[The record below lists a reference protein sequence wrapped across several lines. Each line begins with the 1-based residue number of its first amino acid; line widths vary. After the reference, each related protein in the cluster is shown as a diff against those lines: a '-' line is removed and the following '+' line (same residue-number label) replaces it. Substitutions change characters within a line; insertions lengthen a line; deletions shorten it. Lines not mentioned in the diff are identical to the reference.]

1 MAAKIELDLSEQGHG
16 LYAGSRKVLV
26 EVPGN
31 GLILLRPE
39 GTGDKCSPSGLG
51 HPVALELYEG
61 SVRILVWSDINQ
73 EDPTHVIPLDGA
85 LESARK
91 ES

>member
-1 MAAKIELDLSEQGHG
+1 MATKIELDLSEQGHG
-16 LYAGSRKVLV
+16 AGSRKVLV
-26 EVPGN
+26 EAPGN
-31 GLILLRPE
+31 GMILLRPE
-39 GTGDKCSPSGLG
+39 GTGDKCTTSGFG

-61 SVRILVWSDINQ
+61 SVRLIVWSDINQ

-91 ES
+91 EA